1 MAEKSQ
7 GELAENWVNQF
18 AKSNRILSTQGY
30 SLEQVVAAFN
40 DKLQLRLHS
49 ARLHVDKFFPFAND
63 WLDLILSNQRLPERS
78 SQQSKIELT
87 NKLLDLVLATDLVV
101 TLKDNQGQN
110 HVIAVDV
117 TADPQK
123 EQEKLN
129 TIQGRRK
136 DLDPIK
142 FNRNRNIPEIRES
155 LGINKHLVLTLNPNC
170 PPTYERLLAE
180 LHGFANVPAQTR
192 SINFWVS
199 SPEISRTQQ
208 QSASADLTPQ
218 ALWLKYS
225 KGALDSSDIQ
235 RQVAIAEKA
244 FQDGLQAKLPDILAC
259 DPFVQKIQREQ
270 GGQKARKHIQIII
283 QAVNV
288 KFEASEQPKM
298 SPKRSQ
304 KRDVG
309 LEP

>member
-7 GELAENWVNQF
+7 GELAEDWVKQF
-18 AKSNRILSTQGY
+18 AKNNRILSTQGY
-30 SLEQVVAAFN
+30 PLEQVVAAFN

-49 ARLHVDKFFPFAND
+49 ARLHVDKFFPFANE
-63 WLDLILSNQRLPERS
+63 WLDLILSNQSLPERS

-101 TLKDNQGQN
+101 TLKDNRGQN
-110 HVIAVDV
+110 HVIAIDV

-136 DLDPIK
+136 DRDPIK
-142 FNRNRNIPEIRES
+142 FNRNRNIPEIRGS
-155 LGINKHLVLTLNPNC
+155 LGINKHLVLVVNPNS

-180 LHGFANVPAQTR
+180 LHGFANVSAQTR
-192 SINFWVS
+192 SINLWVP

-208 QSASADLTPQ
+208 EVASANPTFQ
-218 ALWLKYS
+218 ELWRKYS
-225 KGALDSSDIQ
+225 KGAINSSDIQ
-235 RQVAIAEKA
+235 RQVAIAERA
-244 FQDGLQAKLPDILAC
+244 FTDGLQTRLPGILAC

-270 GGQKARKHIQIII
+270 GGQKA
-283 QAVNV
+283 
-288 KFEASEQPKM
+288 
-298 SPKRSQ
+298 
-304 KRDVG
+304 
-309 LEP
+309 